1 MNQVLANWKISLLYF
16 KLPIITLV
24 VFVAIFLLIMLIW
37 NVSRTISIKAQ
48 RVKAKKGTRNKQLQK
63 LVQNTMGSARRKK
76 LLKMLAIA
84 NDPRSPEEFWYDV
97 INSGIVTFIIGFLI
111 DVALMLYAKYSHIP
125 YLFSSR
131 IWATTYIPMVTILP
145 AFVMLRTWNVVDK
158 AAEKHKMLVFQQLPL
173 YTRLIQINLSS
184 GVPAREAVERAIEY
198 LPEKG
203 LKEDIKA
210 IYKLH
215 PARNNL
221 TKFFELLGDRIDMPQ
236 AQRFFNSLTVLDRM
250 GDTEFDRKHVISLLN
265 ENLLSYDRER
275 EYRMRKAINA
285 YDTPAA
291 LIITVFFVGSFAMSL
306 VGGSVIA
313 VLKILGR

>member
-76 LLKMLAIA
+76 LLKMLAIV

-111 DVALMLYAKYSHIP
+111 DVALILYAKYSHIP
-125 YLFSSR
+125 YLLSSR
-131 IWATTYIPMVTILP
+131 IWATTYIPMVIILP

-236 AQRFFNSLTVLDRM
+236 AQRFFNSLTVLDKM

-313 VLKILGR
+313 ALKILGR

>member
-1 MNQVLANWKISLLYF
+1 MSQVLANWKISLLYF
-16 KLPIITLV
+16 KLPIVTLV

-37 NVSRTISIKAQ
+37 NISKTINIEAQ
-48 RVKAKKGTRNKQLQK
+48 RVKAKKETRNKQLQK

-97 INSGIVTFIIGFLI
+97 INSGIVTFIIGVLL
-111 DVALMLYAKYSHIP
+111 DVALLLYARYFNNARMLSANRW
-125 YLFSSR
+125 L
-131 IWATTYIPMVTILP
+131 TTYIPMVTLLP
-145 AFVMLRTWNVVDK
+145 AFVMLHTWNTVDK

-215 PARNNL
+215 PPRNNL

-250 GDTEFDRKHVISLLN
+250 GDTEFDRKHVISLLD

-291 LIITVFFVGSFAMSL
+291 FIIATFFVGAFAISIA
-306 VGGSVIA
+306 GGSIVAI
-313 VLKILGR
+313 LKVLGR